1 MKRILIFSLAYYPKH
16 VGGAEV
22 AIKEITDRC
31 SPDEYE
37 FHMVTNRF
45 DSNLPRVSKEGNVT
59 VHRIGITRKNPQM
72 GDLRQFPLVLNK
84 ALFQFFAAWKA
95 AQLHRV
101 YQFDATWAMMAH
113 SCGVPAA
120 LFKIT
125 HPQIPFVLTLQEG
138 DPIQYIERKMRPVWP
153 LFILAFTRADIIQA
167 ISQFLACWARARK
180 ATCPVVVVPNAVD
193 TALFMRNP
201 SADELDTIRTM
212 LGKRVG
218 EIWLVTTSRLVQK
231 NAIDDVIKALSHLP
245 ERVHFL
251 IYGSGPDELQLRRLV
266 STCGVEQ
273 RVHWGGFL
281 KHEDMPKYLR
291 ACDIFIRP
299 SRSEGMG
306 NSFIEAMAAGLPV
319 IATQEGGIADFL
331 FDAKR
336 NPDMPTTGWAVNPD
350 SPQDIVVAVENIINH
365 PEQVADVT
373 QNAKKLVMSQYDW
386 NIVTQNMKE
395 KVFGPVF
402 KESA

>member
-31 SPDEYE
+31 RSSEYE

-45 DSNLPRVSKEGNVT
+45 DSTLPRVSKEGNVM

-72 GDLRQFPLVLNK
+72 GDLKQFPLVLNK
-84 ALFQFFAAWKA
+84 ALFQFLAAWKA
-95 AQLHRV
+95 TQLHQV

-125 HPQIPFVLTLQEG
+125 HPQVPFVLTLQEG
-138 DPIQYIERKMRPVWP
+138 DPIGYIERKMRPVWP
-153 LFILAFTRADIIQA
+153 LFVLAFTRADMIQA
-167 ISQFLACWARARK
+167 ISQFLARWARARK

-193 TALFMRNP
+193 TALFMRN
-201 SADELDTIRTM
+201 SSVDELDTIRAM

-231 NAIDDVIKALSHLP
+231 NAIDDVIRALPQLP

-251 IYGSGPDELQLRRLV
+251 IYGSGPDEPQLRRLV
-266 STCGVEQ
+266 STCGVGQ

-281 KHEDMPKYLR
+281 KHEDMPKHLR

-306 NSFIEAMAAGLPV
+306 NSFVEAMAAGLPV

-331 FDAKR
+331 FDAKK
-336 NPDMPTTGWAVNPD
+336 NPDKPTTGWAVDPN
-350 SPQDIVVAVENIINH
+350 SPQDIADAVQDIIAH
-365 PEQVADVT
+365 PEHVGQVI
-373 QNAKKLVMSQYDW
+373 QNARKLVVSTYDW
-386 NIVTQNMKE
+386 NIVARDMKE
-395 KVFGPVF
+395 KVFALVF
-402 KESA
+402 RKSA